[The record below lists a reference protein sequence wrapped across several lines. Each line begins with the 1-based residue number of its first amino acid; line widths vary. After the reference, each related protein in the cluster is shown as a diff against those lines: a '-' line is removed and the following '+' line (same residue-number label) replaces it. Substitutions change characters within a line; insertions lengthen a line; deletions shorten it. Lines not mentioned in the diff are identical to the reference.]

1 MATAIRMITTI
12 MTTMTMTTATRMT
25 ITIMSTATT
34 IMITTITT
42 TTMATTITMTERLST
57 VALLRLM
64 AWLSPAFPVG
74 GFSYSHG
81 LERAV
86 HDGLIADRDDL
97 AGWLE
102 TLVEVGSGWNDAVL
116 FAESWRRARDGGGLN
131 EVAALAEALAG
142 SRERHME
149 TMLQGAAFL
158 KAASAWPSPAVERLP
173 ADCPYCVAVGAVAG
187 SCGIDLSQALSAF
200 LQAFFSNLVQAAI
213 RLGIVGQVDAVA
225 LLAGFEPLA
234 LATASRAAAS
244 SLDDLGGAAF
254 MSDIAAMQHETQYSR
269 LFRS

>member
-1 MATAIRMITTI
+1 MTMGTIITITTI
-12 MTTMTMTTATRMT
+12 I
-25 ITIMSTATT
+25 IT
-34 IMITTITT
+34 
-42 TTMATTITMTERLST
+42 ATTITMTEQLST

-86 HDGLIADRDDL
+86 HDGLIANRDDL

-102 TLVEVGSGWNDAVL
+102 TLVEIGSGWNDAVL
-116 FAESWRRARDGGGLN
+116 FAESWRRARDDGDLN
-131 EVAALAEALAG
+131 KVAALAEALAG

-158 KAASAWPSPAVERLP
+158 KAASAWPSPVLERLP

-187 SCGIDLSQALSAF
+187 SSGIGLSDALSAF
-200 LQAFFSNLVQAAI
+200 QQAFFSNLVQAAI
-213 RLGIVGQVDAVA
+213 RLGVVGQVDAIA

-234 LATASRAAAS
+234 LSVASRAAAS
-244 SLDDLGGAAF
+244 SLDDLGGSAF

>member
-1 MATAIRMITTI
+1 MATTTAIRMTMI
-12 MTTMTMTTATRMT
+12 MTTMTMITATRMT
-25 ITIMSTATT
+25 IMIMTTVTI
-34 IMITTITT
+34 IMITTIT
-42 TTMATTITMTERLST
+42 MTEQLST
-57 VALLRLM
+57 GALLRLM
-64 AWLSPAFPVG
+64 AWLSPSFPVG

-86 HDGLIADRDDL
+86 HGGLITDRKDL

-116 FAESWRRARDGGGLN
+116 FAESWRRGRDGGDLD

-158 KAASAWPSPAVERLP
+158 QAASAWSSQALERLP

-187 SCGIDLSQALSAF
+187 SGGIDLSQALSAF
-200 LQAFFSNLVQAAI
+200 LQAFFSNLLQAAI
-213 RLGIVGQVDAVA
+213 RLGVVGQVDAVT

-244 SLDDLGGAAF
+244 SLDDLGGSAF
-254 MSDIAAMQHETQYSR
+254 MSDIAAMGHETQYSR

>member
-1 MATAIRMITTI
+1 M
-12 MTTMTMTTATRMT
+12 
-25 ITIMSTATT
+25 
-34 IMITTITT
+34 TT
-42 TTMATTITMTERLST
+42 TTMATTITMTEQLST

-86 HDGLIADRDDL
+86 QDGLIADREDL
-97 AGWLE
+97 ASWLE
-102 TLVEVGSGWNDAVL
+102 TLVEMGSGWNDAVL
-116 FAESWRRARDGGGLN
+116 FAESWRRARDGGDMA

-142 SRERHME
+142 SRERHLE
-149 TMLQGAAFL
+149 TMLQGTAFL
-158 KAASAWPSPAVERLP
+158 QAAAAWPSPALERLP

-187 SCGIDLSQALSAF
+187 SGGIGLPEALSAF

-213 RLGIVGQVDAVA
+213 RLGVVGQVDAVA

-234 LATASRAAAS
+234 LANASRAAAS

-254 MSDIAAMQHETQYSR
+254 VSDIMAMKHETQYSR

>member
-1 MATAIRMITTI
+1 MATTTAIRMI
-12 MTTMTMTTATRMT
+12 
-25 ITIMSTATT
+25 ITIMATV

-42 TTMATTITMTERLST
+42 MATTIVTMTMTDQPSGM
-57 VALLRLM
+57 ALLRLM
-64 AWLSPAFPVG
+64 AWLSPSFPVG

-86 HDGLIADRDDL
+86 HDGAIANRRDL

-116 FAESWRRARDGGGLN
+116 FAESWRQGRDGGDLA

-142 SRERHME
+142 SRERHLE
-149 TMLQGAAFL
+149 TMLQGSAFL
-158 KAASAWPSPAVERLP
+158 KAASAWPSPVLGRLP

-187 SCGIDLSQALSAF
+187 GHGIALGEALAAF
-200 LQAFFSNLVQAAI
+200 LQAFLSNLVQASI
-213 RLGIVGQVDAVA
+213 RLGVIGQNDAVE
-225 LLAGFEPLA
+225 LLAGFELSVLSTSA
-234 LATASRAAAS
+234 RAAATT
-244 SLDDLGGAAF
+244 LDDLGGCTF
-254 MSDIAAMQHETQYSR
+254 ISDIVTMKHETQYSR